1 MNYIN
6 TMNSFSAYQLRTGQT
21 GFSREADFVASEKQS
36 LAGRLMETVTFGERN
51 RTILSRIISVVS
63 ETANEGWDG
72 YGALP
77 VSFKAYIKTVE
88 FLCALPGTLKLPE
101 MSADPDG
108 SLSMEWY
115 RSPEWIVSISIDGN
129 GKLDYAA
136 IFGDRKYYG
145 SMYFADEIDKE
156 VLNHI
161 GRV

>member
-1 MNYIN
+1 MNY
-6 TMNSFSAYQLRTGQT
+6 TVPMNSSLAYQLRPGLA
-21 GFSREADFVASEKQS
+21 GFSREAVFVASEKQS
-36 LAGRLMETVTFGERN
+36 LAGRLMETVTFGERD
-51 RTILSRIISVVS
+51 RAILSRLFSVISQ
-63 ETANEGWDG
+63 TANEGWDG

-77 VSFKAYIKTVE
+77 VSVKTYIKTME
-88 FLCALPGTLKLPE
+88 FLCVLPGTVKLPE

-136 IFGDRKYYG
+136 IFGDRKYHG

>member
-1 MNYIN
+1 MNYTG
-6 TMNSFSAYQLRTGQT
+6 TMNYSPAFQLRAGQT
-21 GFSREADFVASEKQS
+21 GFSREAILVASEKQS
-36 LAGRLMETVTFGERN
+36 LAERLMETVTFGERD
-51 RTILSRIISVVS
+51 RDVLSRLLSVIS

-77 VSFKAYIKTVE
+77 VSFRSYLKTMK
-88 FLCALPGTLKLPE
+88 FLCTLPGSVKLPE
-101 MSADPDG
+101 VSADPDG
-108 SLSMEWY
+108 SMSMEWY
-115 RSPEWIVSISIDGN
+115 RSPEWLVSISIDGN

-136 IFGDRKYYG
+136 IFGDRKYHG